1 MQESAST
8 VTTSSR
14 DQAAYAHSVA
24 DAAEV
29 KQLQTLS
36 LQERGEQIRAACA
49 AAAEIER
56 SRLTAGLPKTE
67 PAPWPQSTWDFL
79 SEHARNAR
87 G

>member
-1 MQESAST
+1 MQEVAST
-8 VTTSSR
+8 VTSSSR
-14 DQAAYAHSVA
+14 DQAAYAHSEA

-36 LQERGEQIRAACA
+36 LRERGEQIGAACA

-56 SRLTAGLPKTE
+56 SRLAVGLPKTE